1 MGIAKT
7 VNLSSSRK
15 DGAARGAFACI
26 AMSSARRGGTVGCSS
41 LGRAET
47 RAVSDNGRTKAH
59 SALWGEAASAT
70 HSASIMPNET
80 TASTARAEGA
90 NQVTIP

>member
-47 RAVSDNGRTKAH
+47 CAVNRDNGRTKAH

-70 HSASIMPNET
+70 HSASILSAT
-80 TASTARAEGA
+80 YCQQRAL
-90 NQVTIP
+90 